1 MTTQEIRIEIKVP
14 TKEVF
19 EFTTEPENTSKWRDT
34 VQKETINTECIGL
47 GTVYTNEYGT
57 LTVTDYEKDAFFELT
72 NHETGYQ
79 CSYTYHKTDDTT
91 TELVY
96 FESIED
102 DSQLREPIERRHFE
116 VLKTLLEK

>member
-1 MTTQEIRIEIKVP
+1 MTTQEIRIKIKVP
-14 TKEVF
+14 RTEVF
-19 EFTTEPENTSKWRDT
+19 EFTTEPENTPKWIDT
-34 VQKETINTECIGL
+34 VTKETINTERIGL
-47 GTVYTNEYGT
+47 GTMYTNEYGT

-79 CSYTYHKTDDTT
+79 CSYTYHKIDDDT

-96 FESIED
+96 FEAMED
-102 DSQLREPIERRHFE
+102 GSELTEPMEQRHFE